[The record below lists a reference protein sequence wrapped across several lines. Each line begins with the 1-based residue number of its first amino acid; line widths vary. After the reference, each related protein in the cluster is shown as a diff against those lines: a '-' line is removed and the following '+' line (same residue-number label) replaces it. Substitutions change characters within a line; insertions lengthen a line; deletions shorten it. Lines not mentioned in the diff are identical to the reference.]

1 MPATANSRPRCP
13 SVEPLESALP
23 ASPDVETTNRRK
35 KKKWKA
41 LHLKPVIKYRKHLY
55 ADNAAGEHLA
65 DGTGKTLKHF
75 AHDPSRGRRV
85 CIPP

>member
-1 MPATANSRPRCP
+1 MSVPATANSRPRCP

-23 ASPDVETTNRRK
+23 ALPDVETTNRRK
-35 KKKWKA
+35 KKKKKKP

-55 ADNAAGEHLA
+55 ADNVAGEHLT

-75 AHDPSRGRRV
+75 FT
-85 CIPP
+85 